1 MTTSPV
7 IDTQDTPERTAE
19 VRAAALARDLRE
31 WEANEHDLPV
41 NERFS
46 RAPRRASATT
56 QERV

>member
-7 IDTQDTPERTAE
+7 IDTQDTPERTE

>member
-1 MTTSPV
+1 MATSPV
-7 IDTQDTPERTAE
+7 IETQDTTTQPDAERD
-19 VRAAALARDLRE
+19 ALARDLRE
-31 WEANEHDLPV
+31 WEANEHDLPA